1 MQNYINSLLSDI
13 AYIENPSNALNYTD
27 AEKREISAAE
37 MNYFNS
43 NFEIKEQSNNHLS
56 GFSATTFQAKNDIL
70 FNGQVIYKKGSII
83 IANRG
88 TEPSNFGNDF
98 ITDGLSLI
106 DSTIAAFILNT
117 SPLALDALFTEGLIF
132 GTIRDLL
139 GKVLGSDKLYSTN
152 QTQDADRYLKD
163 VYARYS
169 INDPNLKL
177 SVTGHSLGGHLAFSS
192 AISNPSMV
200 ASSYTYNAAGIDFVS
215 TLFLKFRTS
224 IIENYGE
231 SPTRLEYIN
240 NILGLDNLSNLLKNS
255 FGFFNDVGIQF
266 TTLEGLLRHPE
277 NRISMVTRDMTDKNW
292 FLNGMDNHS
301 VKYLREI
308 SLVYEIFSLFI
319 PKETEKYGHYNKITN
334 ILNNFKVETYAAQN
348 INNFSSD
355 VLINLALEHIVKY
368 TGNRL
373 PPVKSNSINILFE
386 LDNLNISGS
395 MVTDY
400 NKINANTT
408 DSQKNAANIY
418 ALINLVPF
426 VIYSDAA
433 DFSDVT
439 YKGSSYNQEFLNE
452 REVFLNKFLYDK
464 NRKYPDYLKN
474 IVEFFAPEDQSTY
487 TLFNKTTIVNII
499 TASGTK
505 RTYIDLVNK
514 TIIFENTNRTEFISD
529 KTIKLSIFL
538 SNINNDLSLNNE
550 DSKVFDNFG
559 NDTISVYNKNAEIYL
574 TLGNDHIIVYMKNGG
589 SLSKLEIQDNGLG
602 DIIETHATDNI
613 DNIIG
618 TKYND
623 IIIGL
628 DQGDTLNG
636 GLGDDQIY
644 GDLHMSSIS
653 NYAGPILLGNDTI
666 NGGDGDDIIYG
677 GTGSDIINGDN
688 GNDLI
693 YGNYNNFENN
703 ALTDD
708 NILSDKNYI
717 NVINGGQGVDFIY
730 GGEGKDI
737 INKVGTNDMSY
748 INLTNEQFN
757 LIKNEST
764 IETLFGD
771 RITGGK
777 GDDEIYGTQYGDSY
791 YYNSGDGNDDIYER
805 RSGVG
810 TKEFIDRIYIKNSF
824 SNFSFAHNNTGNL
837 TMTDNTTNQSV
848 VFHDFMNLKYI
859 EEFVF
864 YNNTTKSIYDYN
876 AILNI
881 VLTRTAQN
889 VNGIGVLNGNDLMDL
904 SHTEKLNGI
913 SNVTNNI
920 NGGYGR
926 DIITGGNLKDIIN
939 RSSSNSILDSSKN
952 YGDDITGGKGDDEI
966 YGTNYGDTYN
976 YRLGDGFDTI
986 YETNTGDPTSE
997 NFIDRIVFNASI
1009 LATYISF
1016 KQFNSNVI
1024 VLYNNIEILQLV
1036 DFMRYKGIEQMCF
1049 SDGRFWDKYEILGR
1063 IPEINPEDPTKI
1075 NGTDYGETLNGTDG
1089 NDEIHGGNGDDII
1102 NGGKGDDNLFGDAG
1116 NDTINGGL
1124 GNDEIHGGFG
1134 DDILNGNEGSDT
1146 INGDDGVDTING
1158 GTGIDFLFGGNGN
1171 DIIVG
1176 GSTNANEVDTIDGGD
1191 GNDTINKAQSYTGD
1205 IIIGGKGNDEIFS
1218 ASGADKYHYS
1228 DGDGH
1233 DIIMETDSNISYFDI
1248 LYLHGISQS
1257 DVEIYR
1263 KGNNLNDVYIDI
1275 KNGQGSILLKNYYSN
1290 SNTLNYLDQIVFDSG
1305 NSWDKAEIAE
1315 KAKNYNGTESVDYIT
1330 VTTPL
1335 SNIIHAGSGEDTI
1348 IVQVGNT
1355 IVNGGN
1361 DKDSITSYGD
1371 NVTINGD
1378 SGGDVITVNG
1388 YYNRGSGTINGGTG
1402 DDTITI
1408 LGITGNSNYVIDGGD
1423 GNDKI
1428 YLARGDHT
1436 LVYNKDEGK
1445 DTVFIKSESTLQ
1457 NTNFIFNGVSI
1468 NKDILQLAGQGTDL
1482 ILKFSNDNY
1491 VTLDGFFDSK
1501 FNINSIKNFIYN
1513 GQSIS
1518 NIDLK
1523 NMATDITKVE
1533 NNGVFYDTVWSDK
1546 ITGTDLDDIVYLNG
1560 QTDDISNLELRDV
1573 VNTGNGEDT
1582 ISIRG
1587 GNAKISAGN
1596 DKDTITS
1603 YGNNVEINGDGG
1615 NDIITLNTAY
1625 NVGSGI
1631 VNGGA
1636 GDDTITIVDNSSVS
1650 SYIIDGGKGDDKIYL
1665 ARGKH
1670 TIAYNN
1676 NDGGDTIF
1684 IRGPLTIQETYIKMN
1699 GVATVNTNLLQLAD
1713 QGRSL
1718 IFKFDENNYVKLK
1731 DFFDGYSSIYAIK
1744 GFIFNG
1750 QTMST
1755 NTLKNMATNIIK
1767 AEDNGAF
1774 YDTIW
1779 TDNITGTDDG
1789 ESFYLSGKTEK
1800 VLDLAYRDILNAGG
1814 GDDKIFINGGNAIV
1828 TAGNGDD
1835 IITSYGKNVEIQGDN
1850 GDDKITLNTYYDN
1863 GNGVVN
1869 GGNGDDTITIVGIDK
1884 SNYVINGDS
1893 GNDKIYLEKGS
1904 HTLIYNSGDG
1914 NDEIFT
1920 IGQSTLQNTTFILNG
1935 VLFDKE
1941 FITLENYGKD
1951 ILFKFD
1957 NNNSV
1962 TLKDYLT
1969 SKNHSNIIKSFI
1981 FNGVTLSSNELI
1993 EIATTIKGTEGDDII
2008 YDTIWNDK
2016 ITLIGGNDRVYLR
2029 NGNDVLTTSY
2039 NDSTIYT
2046 SSGTNIINS
2055 GSGNDIFS
2063 FTNRSNT
2070 LNLSN
2075 NSGNDT
2081 LKFEYTP
2088 STALLNINMNANFSG
2103 VSITDMVNGIIKL
2116 GWGNNSLK
2124 INQSD
2129 FNKSSLNFNGNV
2141 SNNILD
2147 FKYKLVGDNNG
2158 NTLTALSSD
2167 NTTIYGN
2174 EGDDKITGG
2183 LGNDILYGGA
2193 GNDTL
2198 MTGGGADIVYGGS
2211 GDDTIYGG
2219 NNYDN
2224 SYYGG
2229 DGNDIYQMSSGLGTI
2244 YDSSG
2249 FNKLYLSYRV
2259 LDNLQLVDNGS
2270 GFDIVKNGINQ
2281 ISYHGTLS
2289 RFEINYYH
2297 PNGHSYQRSLVGDQM
2312 NRLFELQSALQSE
2325 TDVDKI
2331 KSMNQSINELWN
2343 YDQA

>member
-1 MQNYINSLLSDI
+1 MQNYINALLSDI
-13 AYIENPSNALNYTD
+13 SYIKFDSKYVLNSENATP
-27 AEKREISAAE
+27 RGISAAE
-37 MNYFNS
+37 IDFFNN
-43 NFEIKEQSNNHLS
+43 NFTILNQDGNSWS
-56 GFSATTFQAKNDIL
+56 GFSATTFKATKDIYFDGVLQYRQGEL
-70 FNGQVIYKKGSII
+70 FV
-83 IANRG
+83 ANRG
-88 TEPSNFGNDF
+88 TEPTF
-98 ITDGLSLI
+98 TDLVLTDALNLA
-106 DSTIAAFILNT
+106 DSKIIGYLTGIPV
-117 SPLALDALFTEGLIF
+117 SQLDYLFTETMITSTLDTIISKAFGGLYGF
-132 GTIRDLL
+132 D
-139 GKVLGSDKLYSTN
+139 
-152 QTQDADRYLKD
+152 QTSNADAYLKQMYEKYSVQD
-163 VYARYS
+163 VGPT
-169 INDPNLKL
+169 IN
-177 SVTGHSLGGHLAFSS
+177 VTGHSLGGNLAFTS
-192 AISNPSMV
+192 AVNNPSIV
-200 ASSYTYNAAGIDFVS
+200 KSSYTYNAAGVDFQTYVI
-215 TLFLKFRTS
+215 LKVQSFIANNFPESLTAIES
-224 IIENYGE
+224 ITNHFK
-231 SPTRLEYIN
+231 
-240 NILGLDNLSNLLKNS
+240 NIKALMQNS
-255 FGFFNDVGIQF
+255 FGFYNDVGIQF
-266 TTLEGLLRHPE
+266 TTADFILRHPE
-277 NRISMVTRDMTDKNW
+277 KRIAMVTEDMRNRKDDG
-292 FLNGMDNHS
+292 FMANHS

-308 SLVYEIFSLFI
+308 SLVYEIIGTLLHNKSYD
-319 PKETEKYGHYNKITN
+319 KYPEISEIINSYKI
-334 ILNNFKVETYAAQN
+334 ESYASQYGKDGN
-348 INNFSSD
+348 T
-355 VLINLALEHIVKY
+355 LINFLLKNITDY
-368 TGNRL
+368 MG
-373 PPVKSNSINILFE
+373 INITPKSENGLSILE
-386 LDNLNISGS
+386 ALSGTTATIKNYKSISA
-395 MVTDY
+395 T
-400 NKINANTT
+400 TT
-408 DSQKNAANIY
+408 DNSKNRANIY
-418 ALINLVPF
+418 ALLNLVPF
-426 VIYSDAA
+426 VIESGNNNFTADIYNGNNYS
-433 DFSDVT
+433 
-439 YKGSSYNQEFLNE
+439 QEFLDTRKDFMDKLIEFGNRGNKYIVLAE
-452 REVFLNKFLYDK
+452 YIEIIFPTVQYRDISVAYINSSTGKGSYLDLLNKTLVLENMTREEFFTDFNIATTVFLTK
-464 NRKYPDYLKN
+464 N
-474 IVEFFAPEDQSTY
+474 
-487 TLFNKTTIVNII
+487 TL
-499 TASGTK
+499 S
-505 RTYIDLVNK
+505 YI
-514 TIIFENTNRTEFISD
+514 
-529 KTIKLSIFL
+529 
-538 SNINNDLSLNNE
+538 LNNKN
-550 DSKVFDNFG
+550 SKVFDSFGNDSIQILNANAEIFLTSG
-559 NDTISVYNKNAEIYL
+559 NDTITIDMLK
-574 TLGNDHIIVYMKNGG
+574 GG
-589 SLSKLEIQDNGLG
+589 SLKKLEIKDGGLG
-602 DIIETHATDNI
+602 DKIIFNATNDSDIVEGTIYN
-613 DNIIG
+613 DLIIG
-618 TKYND
+618 NNQND
-623 IIIGL
+623 N
-628 DQGDTLNG
+628 LNG

-913 SNVTNNI
+913 SNITNNI

-939 RSSSNSILDSSKN
+939 RSTSNSILDSSKN

-986 YETNTGDPTSE
+986 YETNAGDPTSE

-1049 SDGRFWDKYEILGR
+1049 SNGTIWDKYEILGR
-1063 IPEINPEDPTKI
+1063 IPEINTEDPTKI
-1075 NGTDYGETLNGTDG
+1075 NGTPFGENLNGTVG
-1089 NDEIHGGNGDDII
+1089 NDEIHGGDGDDTI
-1102 NGGKGDDNLFGDAG
+1102 NGGQGNDKLYGDNGS
-1116 NDTINGGL
+1116 DTINGGL
-1124 GNDEIHGGFG
+1124 GDDEIHGGTG

-1233 DIIMETDSNISYFDI
+1233 DIITETDSNISYFDI

-1348 IVQVGNT
+1348 IVKVGNT

-1361 DKDSITSYGD
+1361 DKDTITSYGD

-1378 SGGDVITVNG
+1378 SGDDIITVNG

-1408 LGITGNSNYVIDGGD
+1408 LRITGNSNYVIDGGD

-1436 LVYNKDEGK
+1436 LIYNKDEGK

-1457 NTNFIFNGVSI
+1457 NTSFIFNGVSI

-1501 FNINSIKNFIYN
+1501 LNINSIKNFIYN

-1523 NMATDITKVE
+1523 NMATDITKAE

-1546 ITGTDLDDIVYLNG
+1546 ITGTDLNDIVYLSG

-1615 NDIITLNTAY
+1615 NDIITLNNAY

-1631 VNGGA
+1631 VNGGS
-1636 GDDTITIVDNSSVS
+1636 GDDTITIVDNSSKS
-1650 SYIIDGGKGDDKIYL
+1650 SYIVDGGQGDDKIYL
-1665 ARGKH
+1665 AKGDH
-1670 TIAYNN
+1670 TIVYNN
-1676 NDGGDTIF
+1676 NDGGDTII
-1684 IRGPLTIQETYIKMN
+1684 IRGQSTIQETYIKMN
-1699 GVATVNTNLLQLAD
+1699 GVATINTNLLQLAD

-1718 IFKFDENNYVKLK
+1718 IFKFDENNYVKLQ
-1731 DFFDGYSSIYAIK
+1731 DFFDGYSGVYAIK

-1767 AEDNGAF
+1767 AENNGAF

-1850 GDDKITLNTYYDN
+1850 GDDKITLNTYYN
-1863 GNGVVN
+1863 SGNGFVN

-1884 SNYVINGDS
+1884 SNYVINGEA

-1969 SKNHSNIIKSFI
+1969 SKSHSNIIKSFI
-1981 FNGVTLSSNELI
+1981 FNGVALSSNELI

-2046 SSGTNIINS
+2046 SSGNNVINS

-2088 STALLNINMNANFSG
+2088 STALLNINMNADFSG

-2211 GDDTIYGG
+2211 GNDTIYGG

-2281 ISYHGTLS
+2281 ISYHGNLS

-2297 PNGHSYQRSLVGDQM
+2297 PNGYSYQRSLVGDQM

-2331 KSMNQSINELWN
+2331 KSMNQSINELWK
-2343 YDQA
+2343 YDQP